1 MNSLL
6 QKFRIILQIVVVPI
20 FIGIVF
26 FLIVTPI
33 GLFMK
38 LIGKDLLNKKY
49 DKKKSTYWIIR
60 DKSNSSMKRQS

>member
-1 MNSLL
+1 MNSLW
-6 QKFRIILQIVVVPI
+6 QKFRIILRIIVVPI